1 MREAVPGPEVVG
13 VVILVLPVDD
23 DLDTADL
30 VDTVQLGRHSALVEG
45 EGVGIELA
53 EGLLEV
59 ELVGVPEEEV
69 AEGGDAVGVRRVA
82 AGVDDTDDS
91 LDHLELSYPASRD
104 YTAGVVPVHPDL
116 YHAALVHP
124 DVLLLHLE
132 APVLARYCAEAGE
145 HLLVEVQAVWEG
157 ICSMSTRRIGT
168 FSTNT
173 LCRWL
178 LAQNSRCCR
187 SSK

>member
-91 LDHLELSYPASRD
+91 LDHLELSYPASQ
-104 YTAGVVPVHPDL
+104 AGLYRQGRRYPGHRQPGVP
-116 YHAALVHP
+116 
-124 DVLLLHLE
+124 
-132 APVLARYCAEAGE
+132 G
-145 HLLVEVQAVWEG
+145 
-157 ICSMSTRRIGT
+157 
-168 FSTNT
+168 
-173 LCRWL
+173 
-178 LAQNSRCCR
+178 
-187 SSK
+187 